1 MKYVWML
8 TDSAS
13 DFEPPELYSSKKK
26 AMKRLEE
33 LFEETLESFSYDL
46 SDEEIKNYRNEFTK
60 NKKMWFNLYEERA
73 RRNARGELLWARSCT
88 ITQERIR

>member
-1 MKYVWML
+1 MKYVWMV

-46 SDEEIKNYRNEFTK
+46 SDEEIKNYHNEFTK
-60 NKKMWFNLYEERA
+60 NKKMWFNLYEER
-73 RRNARGELLWARSCT
+73 NHHDIHNKLLWARSCA